1 MNAEIISVGTELL
14 LGQVVNL
21 DTAIVAQ
28 ELSGLGIN
36 LLYSAVVGDNVDR
49 LKHAV
54 NTAISRSD
62 LLIMTGG
69 LGPTTDDL
77 TKETTAACAGKKLV
91 LHQPS
96 LDRILNYF
104 KEKKV
109 SSNQEKQAWLPEGCT
124 VFQNDNGTAPGC
136 AFQAENGCTVI
147 MLPGPP
153 SELTPMLKNYVVP
166 FLKKEQEYV
175 IVSHNVHIYGR
186 GEAPVAQMLDDLMD
200 GENPTLAPYAK
211 EGECYMRV
219 TAKAPTE
226 EQADAMCQPLI
237 EEIKR
242 RVGDFVYSVDVET
255 LEELVVSLL
264 KKQGKKLATAE
275 SCTGGLL
282 AKRITDVSGSSA
294 VFDMGCVTYANAAKE
309 MLLSVSPETLE
320 AHGAVSPETAK
331 EMAEGIVRRSGS
343 DLGIGI
349 TGIAGPEGG
358 TPEKPVG
365 LIYIALSDGERTW
378 VTKRSPIGRTK
389 SRAWHR
395 HCAASQ
401 ALDMVR
407 RYLTGLPVV
416 AES

>member
-36 LLYSAVVGDNVDR
+36 LLYSAVVGDNVER

-69 LGPTTDDL
+69 LGPTADDL
-77 TKETTAACAGKKLV
+77 TKEITAACAGKRLV

-96 LDRILNYF
+96 LDRILTYF
-104 KEKKV
+104 NEKKV

-136 AFQAENGCTVI
+136 AFQAENSCTVI

-166 FLKKEQEYV
+166 FLKKGQEYV

-219 TAKAPTE
+219 TAKAPTA

-255 LEELVVSLL
+255 LEELVVSEL
-264 KKQGKKLATAE
+264 KAKGKKLATAE
-275 SCTGGLL
+275 SCTGGMLS
-282 AKRITDVSGSSA
+282 KRITDIPGSSE
-294 VFDMGCVTYANAAKE
+294 VFEMGCVTYANQAKE
-309 MLLSVSPETLE
+309 DLLSVSHETLE
-320 AHGAVSPETAK
+320 QYGAVSPQTAR

-349 TGIAGPEGG
+349 TGIAGPDGG
-358 TPEKPVG
+358 TAEKPVG
-365 LIYIALSDGERTW
+365 LIYIALSDGEHTW

-389 SRAWHR
+389 SREWHR

-407 RYLTGLPVV
+407 RWLEGLPVV
-416 AES
+416 VES

>member
-14 LGQVVNL
+14 LGQVVNT

-28 ELSGLGIN
+28 ELSALGIN
-36 LLYSAVVGDNVDR
+36 LLYSAVVGDNVER
-49 LKHAV
+49 LRHAV
-54 NTAISRSD
+54 DTAISRSE

-96 LDRILNYF
+96 LERIQNYF
-104 KEKKV
+104 NEKHV
-109 SSNQEKQAWLPEGCT
+109 SENQEKQAWLPEGCT

-136 AFQAENGCTVI
+136 AFQAQSGCTVI

-153 SELTPMLKNYVVP
+153 SELEPMLKNYVVP
-166 FLKKEQEYV
+166 FLKKGQEHV

-186 GEAPVAQMLDDLMD
+186 GEAPVAQLLDDLMN

-219 TAKAPTE
+219 TAKAPTGE
-226 EQADAMCQPLI
+226 EADEMCRPLI
-237 EEIKR
+237 EEIRR
-242 RVGDFVYSVDVET
+242 RVGDFVYSVDVES
-255 LEELVVSLL
+255 LEELVVGELAA
-264 KKQGKKLATAE
+264 QGKTLATAE

-282 AKRITDVSGSSA
+282 SKRITDVAGASA
-294 VFDMGCVTYANAAKE
+294 VFHMGVVTYANQAKE
-309 MLLSVSPETLE
+309 DLLGVSHETLE
-320 AHGAVSPETAK
+320 RWGAVSSQTAR
-331 EMAEGIVRRSGS
+331 EMAQGIVRRSQA

-349 TGIAGPEGG
+349 TGIAGPDGG
-358 TPEKPVG
+358 TAEKPVG

-378 VTKRSPIGRTK
+378 VTKRHPIGRTK

-407 RYLTGLPVV
+407 RYLEGLPVE
-416 AES
+416 ADY